1 MKYNIIP
8 TIVLIVVLAV
18 YGVAVL
24 TIVPSVETTELGMDT
39 DEHGTLASLKI
50 SQKTP

>member
-24 TIVPSVETTELGMDT
+24 TIVPSVEMTRLGTDT
-39 DEHGTLASLKI
+39 DEHGILASLKT
-50 SQKTP
+50 SRKTP